1 MVQLCSHRAQRPS
14 RHEGGTGLSYAP
26 LRGMRNVRIADTL
39 PVGAPSGPSNIRT
52 PTGYSP
58 LPGIEMRAR
67 PALPPATLA
76 STETGAGSAWVILG
90 QPGPE
95 DPRTP
100 PREAGQ
106 PRDNFLGRP
115 LEGLNFEPR
124 RQAALLLSVSR
135 AGVREESAIHPR
147 IWESFDWL

>member
-76 STETGAGSAWVILG
+76 STETGAGSAWKILG
-90 QPGPE
+90 PRLAKLVSPGTTFWE
-95 DPRTP
+95 DPW
-100 PREAGQ
+100 
-106 PRDNFLGRP
+106 RDSISNL
-115 LEGLNFEPR
+115 
-124 RQAALLLSVSR
+124 
-135 AGVREESAIHPR
+135 GVRLRCFCLSHGPA
-147 IWESFDWL
+147 